1 MLTIASARH
10 SDPRGLLRTR
20 PFEAFRYVASINVTP
35 GGGYLTAYT
44 VPAAALAVLEFEV
57 VTTALVPL
65 VDVHLVPNNGS
76 AGIANA
82 KLIGGSPTA
91 GGIPIRQGSYVLEA
105 GGTIQTRNTAAAGN
119 TASLDVFVQLY
130 SSGDTP

>member
-1 MLTIASARH
+1 MLTVASARH

-20 PFEAFRYVASINVTP
+20 PFEAFRYVASIDLTP

-44 VPAAALAVLEFEV
+44 VPAAAVAVLEFEV
-57 VTTALVPL
+57 IATALVPL
-65 VDVHLVPNNGS
+65 VDVHLVPNSGS
-76 AGIANA
+76 VGVANA
-82 KLIGGSPTA
+82 KMISGSPTV
-91 GGIPIRQGSYVLEA
+91 GGVPKRQGSYVLEA
-105 GGTIQTRNTAAAGN
+105 GGTVQARNTAAAGN